1 VTILINALNREALRR
16 GLLTGEHRITEEVAF
31 SLVRDM
37 SYERAS
43 SRDPLTTISEWKGT
57 CSGKHYLLKDLFEEL
72 GMRVSLYAG
81 LIYYSVDSC
90 PWLPEHLRTFVAKEP
105 LPDIHNFL
113 RLETRTGFLKL
124 VDATFPSSVRSHGL
138 VVNDFEPTNEML
150 TILPVEKEFEIP
162 SGDDPQDFKNTLINK
177 YCGRFVEEREQF
189 ISLLSNWLASL
200 ADSKGAK
207 L

>member
-1 VTILINALNREALRR
+1 MTILINALNREALRR

-81 LIYYSVDSC
+81 
-90 PWLPEHLRTFVAKEP
+90 
-105 LPDIHNFL
+105 
-113 RLETRTGFLKL
+113 
-124 VDATFPSSVRSHGL
+124 
-138 VVNDFEPTNEML
+138 
-150 TILPVEKEFEIP
+150 
-162 SGDDPQDFKNTLINK
+162 
-177 YCGRFVEEREQF
+177 
-189 ISLLSNWLASL
+189 
-200 ADSKGAK
+200 
-207 L
+207 